1 MENMKPTYNSYRD
14 AWLAAVLGDSALS
27 TETRSVALV
36 LADTARLGSVAMTN
50 YRKLN
55 RELGRAAGSKGI
67 FSQLVELR
75 AAGWIGPFRSTVS
88 GWDNGWPLTFPED
101 DQE

>member
-1 MENMKPTYNSYRD
+1 MTHNNPYRE
-14 AWLAAVLGDSALS
+14 AWRAAVLADGALS
-27 TETRSVALV
+27 TETRSVATV
-36 LADTARLGSVAMTN
+36 LADAARLGSVAMTD

-55 RELGRAAGSKGI
+55 RELGRPPGNKGV
-67 FSQLVELR
+67 FSQIVELR

-88 GWDNGWPLTFPED
+88 GWDNGWPLTFPWD